1 MQIPLAS
8 SDWSTPPIDSEVTKG
23 HHLGDLA
30 RWLQSAGAEA
40 RLALALCSGAR
51 ARATIYAL
59 LTKAG
64 INIVPA
70 PVTSERPIH
79 ADLMAHQGSHFNST
93 LFVMGGFEQ
102 TDAADVFRILDGQRN
117 QLSRT
122 ATWVLLMLEST
133 ATLEALYAPAPNLAD
148 TIMRRCLVID
158 AEVVDAVGARV
169 SPAISDG
176 WRRSGR
182 IAELVFDDVMNPG
195 TGTDYFTFSRL
206 VRTGYVS
213 QLAAV
218 TSALHPERRELVNIW
233 KTRERPS
240 GGPLTPAVAEALVRH
255 TVATGPQRD
264 EATAALAD
272 LPAVRAAIGL
282 DVSEVPFWGAFA
294 AVRRAADAGEA
305 STPDTWARLRAD
317 AASLTLSVRVMVEE
331 TVSRAAAASGDF
343 EACVDALER
352 AVEWAD
358 AVSPELRFSLL
369 EKMAQLYAFM
379 EKPGPANAVLTA
391 MEREVPGLESP
402 YYEGRSCFALARFF
416 VQKDPTVSQ
425 RFLRRAATLFGVHG
439 HRDWAEEARAELEPE
454 G

>member
-8 SDWSTPPIDSEVTKG
+8 SDWSTPPIDSEVTRG

-64 INIVPA
+64 VNIVPA

-79 ADLMAHQGSHFNST
+79 PDLMAHQGSHFNST

-102 TDAADVFRILDGQRN
+102 TDAVDVFQILDGQRK
-117 QLSRT
+117 QLSRA
-122 ATWVLLMLEST
+122 ATWVLVMLEST
-133 ATLEALYAPAPNLAD
+133 ATLEALYTHAPNLAEE
-148 TIMRRCLVID
+148 IMRRCLVID
-158 AEVVDAVGARV
+158 AEVVDTMGARV
-169 SPAISDG
+169 STTVSDD
-176 WRRSGR
+176 WRRRGR
-182 IAELVFDDVMNPG
+182 IAELVFDDVMNLQ

-213 QLAAV
+213 QLAVVA
-218 TSALHPERRELVNIW
+218 SALPSERRELINIW

-240 GGPLTPAVAEALVRH
+240 GGPLTPAVAEALIRH

-264 EATAALAD
+264 EATAALVD
-272 LPAVRAAIGL
+272 SPAVRAAIGL
-282 DVSEVPFWGAFA
+282 DVSDVPFWGPLAS
-294 AVRRAADAGEA
+294 VRRATESGAP
-305 STPDTWARLRAD
+305 STPETWARLRAD
-317 AASLTLSVRVMVEE
+317 AASLTLGVRVLVEE

-352 AVEWAD
+352 AVQWAD
-358 AVSPELRFSLL
+358 AVSPELRFELL

-379 EKPGPANAVLTA
+379 EQPGPANASLTA

-402 YYEGRSCFALARFF
+402 YYEGRSSLALARFF
-416 VQKDPTVSQ
+416 ERKDPTVSQ
-425 RFLRRAATLFGVHG
+425 RFLRRAVTLFGVHG
-439 HRDWAEEARAELEPE
+439 HRDWAEQARAGLEPE